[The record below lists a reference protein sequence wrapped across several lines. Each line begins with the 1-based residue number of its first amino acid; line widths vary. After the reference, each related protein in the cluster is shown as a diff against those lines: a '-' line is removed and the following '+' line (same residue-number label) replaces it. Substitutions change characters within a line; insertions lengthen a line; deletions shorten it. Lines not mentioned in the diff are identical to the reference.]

1 MREEREGIYLF
12 LEEIIQE
19 KLSSIRND
27 YEFGEISKQDFE
39 EMSDEVQE
47 TYVDC
52 LKEMA
57 LCGDEEVVE
66 KMSNVLGFNFKFK
79 TKTR

>member
-1 MREEREGIYLF
+1 MKAEREGICMF

-19 KLSSIRND
+19 ELNNIRNT
-27 YEFGEISKQDFE
+27 YEFGDICKEEFE

-47 TYVDC
+47 TYISC

-57 LCGDEEVVE
+57 LCDDTEVVE